1 MPLQV
6 RRKDPKPQGVGF
18 VSLRCSLAR
27 VEGYSE
33 ESSSGGEPS
42 APSRLTTTV
51 GGFSCS
57 GRMMDAWN
65 RSRSGTTCAP
75 STAVRGLA
83 LSMSSAADSP
93 ARTSAP
99 QAPALES
106 PASEADSGPRWHGS
120 FAKFNPATSSWKTRQ
135 CLLLGGLESFSE
147 TWPNYGMM
155 RDGECSA
162 QPALE
167 HPTCESESGFVPTPT
182 ANDSSNTANS
192 TANRSNPDSKHHS
205 GTTLVDYIRLWPTPT
220 ASLGTKGGRVT
231 PRKGSEGGT
240 LIEAVSAR
248 MFPTPTRRDFKSG
261 TSKNGPPDRQG
272 SPALARA
279 GRISWWDAEPTVGR
293 VVDRMAHRV
302 DRLRAIGN
310 GQVPAVARR
319 AWRELA

>member
-42 APSRLTTTV
+42 ALSKSTLTA

-57 GRMMDAWN
+57 AKMMDAW
-65 RSRSGTTCAP
+65 SRFQSGQTSEP
-75 STAVRGLA
+75 SMAVRGMA
-83 LSMSSAADSP
+83 LSMSSAADFP
-93 ARTSAP
+93 AKTSAP
-99 QAPALES
+99 QDQVPALPES
-106 PASEADSGPRWHGS
+106 DLACGPRWPES
-120 FAKFNPATSSWKTRQ
+120 FARFSPDTFSWKTRQ

-272 SPALARA
+272 SPALAGSVGGTLNPLWVEWLIGWPIAWTALEPLATDKFRL
-279 GRISWWDAEPTVGR
+279 WLDAHG
-293 VVDRMAHRV
+293 
-302 DRLRAIGN
+302 GN
-310 GQVPAVARR
+310 
-319 AWRELA
+319 